1 MSTFDRPPL
10 PLGGRR
16 NRGID
21 VVEWA
26 RRRKENLERAAL
38 LRAERMMAVEEMN
51 DRENVPM
58 SDKHANVAGGARAGI
73 AAPKI
78 SPSPQ
83 SDGNYGRPKHGRR
96 SSIDGGEDVG
106 PVSSVSTSTVGR
118 DEDAAARSG
127 KTWAPSA
134 ALDDARARRA
144 DRRAAGSRSARS
156 GESRGTGAKPGAK
169 DIRSAAAMPL
179 REKNVFERMVGEAR
193 QKILHN
199 PAKMLKAHNPS
210 GSDGKLARITVC
222 VRKRPINNNEM
233 AEAGLDVATCID
245 RDHIPDS
252 GVAQVHMH
260 EPKLKVDL
268 TKHVETQSFL
278 FDHVFHEEVSTET
291 CYRRA
296 IAPLVDY
303 VVGQDGAKAT
313 CFAYGQTGSGKTY
326 TMTTVTRLAVHDL
339 FNGIGRGASPSS
351 LHVTVSYYE
360 VYGGKVFDLLNNGR
374 RLSVLEDGK
383 GVVQVVGLEEYNV
396 KTAEKALKL
405 AEAGGRV
412 RTTGSTSA
420 NAESSRSH
428 SVFIIKVRHGCA
440 NGKLFGQM
448 NIVDLAGSERG
459 ADTNNSDRKTRMEG
473 AEINKSLLAL
483 KECIRA
489 MGMQNAHTPFRA
501 SVLTKLLRESL
512 TGSKALTVMVANIS
526 PSSTCCEHTLNTLR
540 YADRLKEIGESSKLG
555 KNAYVNAGQAASR
568 QNSRQSSPAGD
579 AKISTPNYP
588 APVSPRFG
596 DDGDDM
602 LMSLKATKEL
612 AAFHQAVNRLE
623 KIEDELVTMHTACVE
638 EDEKSL
644 KHEADMLVH
653 MASSSADAERY
664 TADLE
669 MVVKQKLT
677 RYSQILQKVSDFKK
691 CLNEEEMASAT
702 LRNNGAGAI
711 PFF

>member
-1 MSTFDRPPL
+1 
-10 PLGGRR
+10 
-16 NRGID
+16 
-21 VVEWA
+21 
-26 RRRKENLERAAL
+26 
-38 LRAERMMAVEEMN
+38 
-51 DRENVPM
+51 
-58 SDKHANVAGGARAGI
+58 
-73 AAPKI
+73 
-78 SPSPQ
+78 
-83 SDGNYGRPKHGRR
+83 
-96 SSIDGGEDVG
+96 
-106 PVSSVSTSTVGR
+106 
-118 DEDAAARSG
+118 
-127 KTWAPSA
+127 
-134 ALDDARARRA
+134 
-144 DRRAAGSRSARS
+144 
-156 GESRGTGAKPGAK
+156 
-169 DIRSAAAMPL
+169 
-179 REKNVFERMVGEAR
+179 
-193 QKILHN
+193 
-199 PAKMLKAHNPS
+199 
-210 GSDGKLARITVC
+210 
-222 VRKRPINNNEM
+222 VRKRPINNNEIS
-233 AEAGLDVATCID
+233 EAGLDVATCID
-245 RDHIPDS
+245 RDHIPDA

-303 VVGQDGAKAT
+303 VVRQDGAKAT

-326 TMTTVTRLAVHDL
+326 TMTSVTRLAVHDL
-339 FNGIGRGASPSS
+339 FNGIGRGATSNS

-383 GVVQVVGLEEYNV
+383 GIVQVVGLEEYHV
-396 KTAEKALKL
+396 KSAEKALKL
-405 AEAGGRV
+405 AEAGGSV

-428 SVFIIKVRHGCA
+428 SVFIIKVRHGSA
-440 NGKLFGQM
+440 SGKLFGQM

-540 YADRLKEIGESSKLG
+540 YADRLKEIGESSKVV
-555 KNAYVNAGQAASR
+555 KNAYVSAGQVASR
-568 QNSRQSSPAGD
+568 QNSSQSSPSDDVKFSAL
-579 AKISTPNYP
+579 SYP
-588 APVSPRFG
+588 GQASPRFG

-612 AAFHQAVNRLE
+612 AAFHHAVNRLE
-623 KIEDELVTMHTACVE
+623 KIEDELVNMHTACVE
-638 EDEKSL
+638 EDEKVL

-653 MASSSADAERY
+653 MASSSADVERY

-669 MVVKQKLT
+669 RVVKQKLT
-677 RYSQILQKVSDFKK
+677 RYSQILQKVVDFKK
-691 CLNEEEMASAT
+691 CLSEEEMASAT